1 MRKDFRVKYQQIAR
15 SVGRG
20 IHQLLVFTGKQFGK
34 FSTAH
39 PFAAG
44 MILWVTWLLLAAY
57 VFF

>member
-1 MRKDFRVKYQQIAR
+1 VKYQQIAR